1 MCRGQKIPAGIGLEC
16 AGPGLNANGKQLIRK
31 VSRQIQGLVTFT
43 VITINTIFWFVPLIT
58 FALFKLLLPVPG
70 FRRLMTRWIMAMGE
84 NWVTLNAKI
93 LSMGNSTAWDVRG
106 IENLSPQG
114 WYLVLVNHQTWTDIV
129 ALQTVF
135 NRRIP
140 FLKFFIK
147 QQLIWFPLLGVAWW
161 AMDMPFMKRHSKSY
175 LARHPDKKGEDLEA
189 TRIACEKFRDT
200 PTSVINFI
208 EGTRSTEAKRAR
220 RNSPF
225 THLLPPRAGGIALA
239 LSSMGSMFDA
249 ILDVTIVY
257 PTGPTQFWDMMCG
270 DFDRVIIDIV
280 KRPVEQWMIA
290 GDYSGD
296 RDFRSRFHR
305 WLTGLWNEKDARI
318 SQIYAESAA

>member
-1 MCRGQKIPAGIGLEC
+1 M
-16 AGPGLNANGKQLIRK
+16 
-31 VSRQIQGLVTFT
+31 
-43 VITINTIFWFVPLIT
+43 ITINTIFWFIPLII
-58 FALFKLLLPVPG
+58 FALFKLVMPVPR

-84 NWVTLNAKI
+84 NWVTLNANALAI
-93 LSMGNSTAWDVRG
+93 GNSTEWDVRG
-106 IENLSPQG
+106 IENVSPQG
-114 WYLVLVNHQTWTDIV
+114 WYLVIVNHQTWTDIV

-147 QQLIWFPLLGVAWW
+147 QQLIWFPVLGVAWW

-175 LARHPDKKGEDLEA
+175 LAKHPDKKGEDLEA

-220 RNSPF
+220 RKSPF

-239 LSSMGSMFDA
+239 LASMGSMFDA

-270 DFDRVIIDIV
+270 DFDRVIIDV
-280 KRPVEQWMIA
+280 VRRPVEQWMIA

-318 SQIYAESAA
+318 SQIHAESAA